1 MAGPV
6 RAVAAEVVSTVMARK
21 RQLDPVL
28 ATAAARLE
36 PADRGLLAELCY
48 GTLRF
53 APRLEWWLEQ
63 LMKRPLGKRAANIH
77 ALLMVGLYQLAETR
91 VPPHAA
97 VAESVEAAR
106 ALGADWASGL
116 VNAVLRRFQRER
128 DTWIATLDSAPEAPR
143 LAHPG
148 WLLDALRRDWPDD
161 FESVCQANNARA
173 PMTLRVNARRTS
185 VADYRQRLADA
196 GQAAE
201 PHPYAVDA
209 LVLAQPVD
217 VADLP
222 GFRDGDVS
230 VQDAAAQLAVD
241 VLTPRADMRVL
252 DACAAPGGKTAH
264 LLERLPGL
272 NLTAIDADARRLDR
286 VAETL
291 ARLGLSASLLAADAA
306 EPADWWDQQVFDA
319 ILLDAPCSA
328 TGVIRR
334 HPDIKLLRS
343 GRDVARVASQ
353 QARLLDALWPLLAP
367 GGRLVYATCSVLADE
382 NARQVSAFVQRT
394 PDAGALPL
402 AAGWGRPAGHGRQIL
417 PGEAGMDGFF
427 YACLVKTA

>member
-1 MAGPV
+1 MASPV
-6 RAVAAEVVSTVMARK
+6 RAVAAEVVSTVMTRK

-28 ATAAARLE
+28 ATAAATLE
-36 PADRGLLAELCY
+36 PEDRGLLAELCY
-48 GTLRF
+48 GTLRY

-63 LMKRPLGKRAANIH
+63 LMKRPLGKRAAKVH

-106 ALGADWASGL
+106 SLGADWASGL

-128 DTWIATLDSAPEAPR
+128 DTWLAELETAPESPR
-143 LAHPG
+143 LAHPR
-148 WLLDALRRDWPDD
+148 WLLEALRRDWPEAVEDI
-161 FESVCQANNARA
+161 CRANNARA
-173 PMTLRVNARRTS
+173 PMTLRVNTARGS
-185 VADYRQRLADA
+185 VAAYGERLVQA
-196 GQAAE
+196 GLKAE
-201 PHPYAVDA
+201 PHPHAPDAV
-209 LVLAQPVD
+209 VLAEPTD
-217 VADLP
+217 VAALP

-230 VQDAAAQLAVD
+230 VQDAAAQLAAD
-241 VLTPRADMRVL
+241 LLMPRPGTRVL

-264 LLERLPGL
+264 LLERMPELD
-272 NLTAIDADARRLDR
+272 LTAVDADAGRLDR

-291 ARLGLSASLLAADAA
+291 ARLGLRANLTAADAA
-306 EPADWWDQQVFDA
+306 EPADWWDGRPFDA

-334 HPDIKLLRS
+334 HPDIKLLRT
-343 GRDVARVASQ
+343 GRDVARVASL

-382 NARQVSAFVQRT
+382 NGRQISGFIQRT
-394 PDAGALPL
+394 ADAGALPL
-402 AAGWGRPAGHGRQIL
+402 AVGWGSPAGHGRQIL

-427 YACLVKTA
+427 YTVLIKSA